1 MKKKALAVV
10 ALCTAAMLTACG
22 TKDVK
27 ETTAAPETTVETV
40 AETEAEP
47 GESAESSEETEAE
60 ISSEES
66 AEESLADVNGG
77 RGMLEERPSEAD
89 EPLTRE
95 EFRDFFQTLFAE
107 EENADQL
114 QFTYKEKQYDLE
126 HMGELYDAIEAD
138 GGSAE
143 VQIMDE
149 TETIDFK
156 EIKELSEMLKQIETS
171 EFVDEEVLE
180 DAENAETEQQ

>member
-1 MKKKALAVV
+1 MKKRAGTIAI
-10 ALCTAAMLTACG
+10 LCTAAFLAACG
-22 TKDVK
+22 TKATT
-27 ETTAAPETTVETV
+27 ETSTPETVM
-40 AETEAEP
+40 
-47 GESAESSEETEAE
+47 ESADSSEETEAE
-60 ISSEES
+60 ISEES
-66 AEESLADVNGG
+66 EEESLADVNNG

-143 VQIMDE
+143 VQVMDE

-180 DAENAETEQQ
+180 EAEKAETAQQ